1 MSRIAVIGGGIFG
14 SEAAIQLAAAGNEVT
29 LFESNFDLLEG
40 ATSKS
45 VLRLHLGFHYPR
57 DYETALQS
65 KVGYRD
71 FLHRFPSCVDLDFPN
86 YYAVAKNGSKRSTLE
101 FATFAERTNLNMQ
114 RVDKS
119 ELDQAGFNSEGADS
133 IWRNSEGAICIFKL
147 REQLLYELKTQGVSC
162 RFDTEIISA
171 QFINNTW
178 SLQESNSSHSGFDYV
193 VRSTYGSDKISIE
206 GPRELSREYEFH
218 KTLVLEASAGIPKL
232 GMTVIDGDY
241 LTVLPKAFSES
252 HLVYGPTPSVL
263 ARFEGKNYPDEWQ
276 EFRAEEIMQASEKII
291 IRFSE
296 WFSGFHDF
304 QVKDKLI
311 ATRAI
316 ERNVSG
322 TDRRISQI
330 EERAYN
336 FFDICS
342 GKIDHCIDLAQRLV
356 KITQTKNGVRM
367 TT

>member
-1 MSRIAVIGGGIFG
+1 VKRIAVIGGGIFG
-14 SEAAIQLAAAGNEVT
+14 AEAAVQLAGAGNEVT
-29 LFESNFDLLEG
+29 LFESNSNLLEG

-57 DYETALQS
+57 DVKTALQS

-71 FLHRFPSCVDLDFPN
+71 FLRRFPNCVDLDFPN
-86 YYAVAKNGSKRSTLE
+86 YYAVAKNGSRSSTLDFE
-101 FATFAERTNLNMQ
+101 KFVEQAQLKMQ
-114 RVDKS
+114 RINISD
-119 ELDQAGFNSEGADS
+119 LDYTGFNSGDTDS
-133 IWRNSEGAICIFKL
+133 IWRNSEGVICIVKL
-147 REQLLYELKTQGVSC
+147 REQLLYELGTSGVSC
-162 RFDTEIISA
+162 RFNSKITSA
-171 QFINNTW
+171 QFINNAW
-178 SLQESNSSHSGFDYV
+178 SLQEIKSIHDGFDYV
-193 VRSTYGSDKISIE
+193 VRSTYGSDKVSIE
-206 GPRELSREYEFH
+206 GPKECSREYEYH

-263 ARFEGKNYPDEWQ
+263 ARFEGENCPDEWQ
-276 EFRAEEIMQASEKII
+276 EFREQEIMRASEKII
-291 IRFSE
+291 LRFSE
-296 WFSGFHDF
+296 WFSGVQDF
-304 QVKDKLI
+304 RVKDRFI

-336 FFDICS
+336 FLDICS
-342 GKIDHCIDLAQRLV
+342 GKIDHCIDVAQRLV
-356 KITQTKNGVRM
+356 KITQTKNRLGNS
-367 TT
+367 T